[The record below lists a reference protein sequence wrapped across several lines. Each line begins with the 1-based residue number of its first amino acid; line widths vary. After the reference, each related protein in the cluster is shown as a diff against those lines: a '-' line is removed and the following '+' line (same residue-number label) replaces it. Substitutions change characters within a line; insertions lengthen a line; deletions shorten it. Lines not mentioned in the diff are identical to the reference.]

1 MPNLLNL
8 PTTPAPPITSS
19 DINSLF
25 PSEMVILDLVAE
37 LFISIW
43 NFYID
48 AIPIAFLNRFTI
60 SSSRQPEFS
69 RLKAKINLALCAMS
83 WDIIIGIWRLK
94 RDNARLYRALEEDGA
109 QLIPDIILARSTRS
123 HEDRE
128 VSTPDRPR
136 RNRKSPKVDDITKLE
151 RRRGASPTPLQ
162 TLESSASGS
171 DSSGSSSPTA
181 NRSSLPSSSRKR
193 KAPPVQSSKSRQM
206 IYGLDQH
213 IQTGPPQG
221 SESDWFDVSPRRKP
235 SLGEDHEKISR
246 WYSRSPRR
254 SSESDS
260 TTSAESDHLPTPFCL
275 PVTLP
280 LPSNESPTADRHIPE
295 KSVEPVD
302 DHALHYTPIESGR
315 KDNFVAE
322 CQKEPTSSLM
332 ADVVETATSPFI
344 ALGLLIALGMLM
356 IWWRL
361 DPPESA
367 VVVL

>member
-1 MPNLLNL
+1 
-8 PTTPAPPITSS
+8 
-19 DINSLF
+19 
-25 PSEMVILDLVAE
+25 MVILDLIFE

-48 AIPIAFLNRFTI
+48 AIPIAFLDRFTI

-69 RLKAKINLALCAMS
+69 RLKAKINMALCAMS
-83 WDIIIGIWRLK
+83 WDIVIGIWRLK

-109 QLIPDIILARSTRS
+109 ELIPDIILARSTRS
-123 HEDRE
+123 HERQE

-151 RRRGASPTPLQ
+151 RRRGASPTPPRN
-162 TLESSASGS
+162 LESSPSELG
-171 DSSGSSSPTA
+171 SSGSSSPNA
-181 NRSSLPSSSRKR
+181 NRSGPPSSSRKR
-193 KAPPVQSSKSRQM
+193 KAFPGQSSKSRQT

-213 IQTGPPQG
+213 IQSGPPQG

-260 TTSAESDHLPTPFCL
+260 TTSAESDHLPTPL
-275 PVTLP
+275 SVPPYLP
-280 LPSNESPTADRHIPE
+280 LPSNESPTTDRHIPA

-302 DHALHYTPIESGR
+302 DHVLHHTPIESIR

-332 ADVVETATSPFI
+332 ADVVETATSPVV
-344 ALGLLIALGMLM
+344 ALGLLIGLGMLM
-356 IWWRL
+356 MWWRL
-361 DPPESA
+361 DPPEPA
-367 VVVL
+367 VVFL